1 MESSIQKVSKK
12 EKTFISLRAHG
23 LSVYCFRL
31 YKDLVKMMS
40 MYVRDEKRQDIF
52 YSLMT
57 GTDISDLSYRYN
69 LSIRELIFMYEEGV
83 REVSRCWESLVQ
95 EQQRL
100 QSVHLRYR
108 RLFYTGTMLFADN
121 LKSLFHSKNMIYLRN
136 VWINFPLLWNIW
148 RYNRESYGTS
158 GGIISICW
166 RTCCGL
172 SRKMVL
178 THWANYMV

>member
-100 QSVHLRYR
+100 HPSHHWWHRYLRIHLRWYCHD
-108 RLFYTGTMLFADN
+108 GSSSDPADHRQEE
-121 LKSLFHSKNMIYLRN
+121 KSRVIQTDNPFVISSMDAAK
-136 VWINFPLLWNIW
+136 LL
-148 RYNRESYGTS
+148 
-158 GGIISICW
+158 
-166 RTCCGL
+166 
-172 SRKMVL
+172 
-178 THWANYMV
+178 

>member
-83 REVSRCWESLVQ
+83 REVSRYWESLVQ

-100 QSVHLRYR
+100 QSVHLR
-108 RLFYTGTMLFADN
+108 TMLFADN

-148 RYNRESYGTS
+148 RYNRESYGTL

>member
-95 EQQRL
+95 EQQ
-100 QSVHLRYR
+100 YR
-108 RLFYTGTMLFADN
+108 RSSAYALPYKPQA
-121 LKSLFHSKNMIYLRN
+121 
-136 VWINFPLLWNIW
+136 
-148 RYNRESYGTS
+148 
-158 GGIISICW
+158 
-166 RTCCGL
+166 L
-172 SRKMVL
+172 SAV
-178 THWANYMV
+178 